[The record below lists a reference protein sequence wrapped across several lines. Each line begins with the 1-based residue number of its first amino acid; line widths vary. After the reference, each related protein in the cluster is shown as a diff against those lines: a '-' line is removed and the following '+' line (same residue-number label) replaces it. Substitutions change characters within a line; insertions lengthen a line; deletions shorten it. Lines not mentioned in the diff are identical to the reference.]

1 MERSDAVKVYNKLVR
16 DLVPGTLR
24 AGGHEVSTRT
34 LVGRELLEALRA
46 KIDEEAA
53 EYDTAL
59 DDEQAAVELADL
71 LEVIM
76 AIAKRRGL
84 SEAAVQQVRAAKAA
98 QRGAYDLGVFL
109 ISAE

>member
-1 MERSDAVKVYNKLVR
+1 MERSGAVRQYNKLVR

-24 AGGHEVSTRT
+24 AGGHRVFTRT
-34 LVGRELLEALRA
+34 LVGKELLEALRA

-53 EYDTAL
+53 EYDAAL
-59 DDEQAAVELADL
+59 DDEQAAVELVDL

-84 SEAAVQQVRAAKAA
+84 TEAAVQQLRAAKAA